1 MKQDTRWVRLSSI
14 IVALFIVLP
23 LLWMLITSF
32 KSPSQVGITPP
43 PWLPHPFTWVNYRM
57 SFTYFGFQRYF
68 LNSVIVAVSSTL
80 AVLLLGT
87 GAGYALA
94 RTPVRG
100 RMALMVGLL
109 VISVFPEIAVIS
121 PLYLL
126 MRLLGW
132 LDTYQGLI
140 VPYTAFNLPFS
151 IWILR
156 NYFLSI
162 PREMEEVAQIDGAS
176 PFRTVVSVILPQST
190 PGLFTAAVFTFTAT
204 WTEFLM
210 ALTIDSSTPF
220 RTIPV
225 GIALFGAEFTVPY
238 GNIFAASV
246 ISIVPIALM
255 VLIFRNAIVSGLT
268 QGAVRG

>member
-1 MKQDTRWVRLSSI
+1 MKQDTIWVRISALAL
-14 IVALFIVLP
+14 ALFIAAP
-23 LLWMLITSF
+23 LYWMVITSF
-32 KSPSQVGITPP
+32 KSPSMVGVTPP
-43 PWLPHPFTWVNYRM
+43 PWLPHPFTWINYRM

-80 AVLLLGT
+80 AVLILGT

-94 RTPVRG
+94 RLPVRG
-100 RMALMVGLL
+100 RIGIMVALL

-140 VPYTAFNLPFS
+140 VPYTAFNLPFA

-162 PREMEEVAQIDGAS
+162 PREMEEVAQMDGAS
-176 PFRTVVSVILPQST
+176 PLRTLIAIILPQST

-210 ALTIDSSTPF
+210 ALTINSSTGF

-246 ISIVPIALM
+246 ISIVPIAAM

-268 QGAVRG
+268 QGAVKG